1 MQYKVVPP
9 VPDSLEALETAR
21 RAVPLVPR
29 SETDCCAR
37 VMDRAGVPARDEA
50 KEWLTFMRALGLV
63 AEAERGYRR
72 TRDTVA
78 REELAAA
85 FRERVYGAEDLLEA
99 LDEREPA
106 SAESVFERFAGSV
119 PTWERR
125 RHADWRRVWRERVD
139 RLLDWAVLF
148 GLARRENGGYVRR

>member
-1 MQYKVVPP
+1 VQFKVVPP
-9 VPDSLEALETAR
+9 APDSLEALETAR

-63 AEAERGYRR
+63 AGAERGYHR
-72 TRDTVA
+72 TREPVERD
-78 REELAAA
+78 RLAAA
-85 FRERVYGAEDLLEA
+85 FHERVYGAADLMDA
-99 LDEREPA
+99 LDPEEPVTPEEA
-106 SAESVFERFAGSV
+106 FERFADSV
-119 PTWERR
+119 PNWERR
-125 RHADWRRVWRERVD
+125 RHADPERVWRERVR

-148 GLARRENGGYVRR
+148 GLAGRTERGYVGR